1 MTDYVKG
8 FNQFI
13 NENRFYNS
21 LEDSASIRSLRFK
34 DEFKQ
39 ISQEEQKELE
49 LLAEDLEDA
58 GLFDKFKQD
67 ISNYSSIADLKS
79 AMINALGRESEDSNR
94 VDNQSV
100 ILEVL
105 PKFWEDM
112 DIKRSAYIGGDEAGY
127 SLLSRDNTI
136 ELIVGAEPIDI
147 YRRDTRMYDDQG
159 KKAGRGD
166 DSLFYKMKIYR
177 THGKFTENNNILKYS
192 LDAQDDRDARLGG
205 NINLKPIGKG
215 SFPSQEVGSI
225 DNGGYFKIVDIN

>member
-1 MTDYVKG
+1 MINYVKG

-21 LEDSASIRSLRFK
+21 LEDSTSIRSLRFK

-49 LLAEDLEDA
+49 ILAEDLEEA
-58 GLFDKFKQD
+58 GLFDKFKHD

-79 AMINALGRESEDSNR
+79 AMISALGRESEDSNN

-112 DIKRSAYIGGDEAGY
+112 GVKRPAYSGGDEAGK
-127 SLLSRDNTI
+127 SFLDRDNTI
-136 ELIVGAEPIDI
+136 ELTIGDEPIPI
-147 YRRDTRMYDDQG
+147 YRRDARMYDDQG
-159 KKAGRGD
+159 QKAGRD
-166 DSLFYKMKIYR
+166 NDSKYYMLKLYKSNYQKSDKN
-177 THGKFTENNNILKYS
+177 TLKYS
-192 LDAQDDRDARLGG
+192 LDFQNEADARLGG
-205 NINLKPIGKG
+205 NMNLKGIGVGDFK
-215 SFPSQEVGSI
+215 SDEVGSVDI
-225 DNGGYFKIVDIN
+225 MGYFKIVNIN